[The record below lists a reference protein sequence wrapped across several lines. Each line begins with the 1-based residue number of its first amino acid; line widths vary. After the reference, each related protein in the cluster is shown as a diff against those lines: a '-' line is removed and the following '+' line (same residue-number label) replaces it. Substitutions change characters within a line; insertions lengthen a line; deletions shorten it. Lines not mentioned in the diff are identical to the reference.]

1 MPPLHLI
8 ADDLTGALDS
18 AAAFAGPARPVAVH
32 WEGIPAGLAAGASVA
47 LDTGTRDIGDAAAA
61 RRRVTGLATRLPAD
75 RGALRFA
82 KLDSL
87 LRGHGAAE
95 IAAWMAADRP
105 DHCIVAPAFPFQG
118 RVTRDGRQRVKGA
131 GGWTAVATDLTAAL
145 AAEGERVRL
154 CRPGDPVPPG
164 VSLWDAETDADL
176 AAIAA
181 SGLALSGRVLWCG
194 SGGLAA
200 ALAVA
205 MGAEREPAPSFA
217 STPLPRPLLG
227 LFGTDHPVTMAQ
239 LTACGDDVLVLP
251 DGGTASAARVAA
263 RLAER
268 GAALVR
274 LGLPDG
280 LTRDVAAERIGREL
294 GALARRLVPPAT
306 LLVSGG
312 ETLRALCQ
320 ALGAGRLDLDGALLP
335 GVPCST
341 LRGGGWNG
349 VRVVSKS
356 GAFGDPSLLRRLI
369 RGDAPDADR
378 AAPEPTRHG
387 TPWPHRGE
395 EA

>member
-18 AAAFAGPARPVAVH
+18 AAAFAGPDRPVAVH
-32 WEGIPAGLAAGASVA
+32 WDGVPVGLAVGASVA

-61 RRRVTGLATRLPAD
+61 RRRVTALATRLPD
-75 RGALRFA
+75 GEALRFA

-95 IAAWMAADRP
+95 IAAWMAVDRP

-118 RVTRDGRQRVKGA
+118 RVTRAGRQHIRDVD
-131 GGWTAVATDLTAAL
+131 GWTAVATDLTAAL
-145 AAEGERVRL
+145 EAEGERVRL

-164 VSLWDAETDADL
+164 VSLWDAETEADL

-181 SGLALSGRVLWCG
+181 TGLALSGRVLWCG

-200 ALAVA
+200 ALAAV
-205 MGAEREPAPSFA
+205 METGRGPAPSPDPF
-217 STPLPRPLLG
+217 PRPLLG

-239 LTACGDDVLVLP
+239 LTACGGDVLVLP

-280 LTRDVAAERIGREL
+280 LARDAAAERIGREL

-312 ETLRALCQ
+312 ETLRALCG

-335 GVPCST
+335 GVPGST
-341 LRGGGWNG
+341 LRGGAWDG

-369 RGDAPDADR
+369 RGDTPDADR

-395 EA
+395 RA